1 MVDSGD
7 VVYLCNMKQHIKK
20 LLREGLLGEEYNG
33 EHLFGYHVTS
43 MDNLDNIKSNGLTI
57 GHRSMQ
63 GVGLYAFYDYDH
75 ALRYARKGEVKD
87 PIIIKFYVTSPHR
100 FLYLNMDIAK
110 AVLGPNDY
118 HLVNQIEDYFYG
130 GFAEFFEEVKKANP
144 SMTEEKLRDTLQRIE
159 NDNSE
164 GNQRTLVFSL
174 IPKNLNDRLNIV
186 WDGNYGLEFRV
197 NRVDYIKVVGY
208 DIPNF
213 HGEKTVSHE
222 ISFIDSIPDDSK
234 YDILKDF
241 LSENPRLDS
250 FAKVYKYVD
259 DAYMNARNN
268 RDFDYYQK
276 LSDLLDKLK

>member
-1 MVDSGD
+1 MSYGI
-7 VVYLCNMKQHIKK
+7 YLCNMKLHIKK

-43 MDNLDNIKSNGLTI
+43 MDNLELIKKSGLKVGT
-57 GHRSMQ
+57 REMQ
-63 GVGLYAFYDYDH
+63 GYGLYAFYDYDH
-75 ALRYARKGEVKD
+75 ALRYAGKGEVKD

-130 GFAEFFEEVKKANP
+130 GFSEFFEEVNKANP
-144 SMTEEKLRDTLQRIE
+144 GMTEERLRDTLQKIE
-159 NDNSE
+159 DDNTES
-164 GNQRTLVFSL
+164 NQRTLVFSL
-174 IPKNLNDRLNIV
+174 IPKNLNDKLNIV
-186 WDGNYGLEFRV
+186 WDGYYGLEFRI

-222 ISFIDSIPDDSK
+222 VSFVDSIPDDSK

-241 LSENPRLDS
+241 LSENPGFDS

-268 RDFDYYQK
+268 KDFYYYQK
-276 LSDLLDKLK
+276 LSDLLDGLK